1 MALGSQAMDVH
12 LVRRKVGARHVLE
25 VSGDLDL
32 STVPRL
38 HGDVTSLIAD
48 AIGEL
53 GDRANGPHV
62 VAVDV
67 DGVLSLDDSALGVLL
82 GAAGRIREAGG
93 DLVIVCS
100 DPRLRR
106 RFELTGLDRAI
117 RIVTSLSD
125 AAR

>member
-1 MALGSQAMDVH
+1 MDVQ
-12 LVRRKVGARHVLE
+12 LVRRKVGAQHVLD

-38 HGDVTSLIAD
+38 HGDVMSLIAD
-48 AIGEL
+48 AIAEQA
-53 GDRANGPHV
+53 DRAAGPAV
-62 VAVDV
+62 AAVDV

-100 DPRLRR
+100 DARLRH
-106 RFELTGLDRAI
+106 RFALTGLDRAI
-117 RIVTSLSD
+117 TIVPSMSD